1 MAISLALALE
11 RAQLASL
18 FLTMFLYAVF
28 KKRKR
33 SSSLA
38 DDVISI
44 GRLFLRTFYDYDG
57 NRVSQCLRKHSS
69 TTHEGSPGVIRDAS
83 TGDFGTVTH
92 PSHRHHSL
100 PCCLSPSIP
109 SSSGSKHNMDWIIE
123 RERVTKFSTKT
134 SRIQVLSL
142 NWPACAPCP

>member
-11 RAQLASL
+11 RALLASL
-18 FLTMFLYAVF
+18 FLTTFLYGVF

-33 SSSLA
+33 SSSLV
-38 DDVISI
+38 DDVMSI
-44 GRLFLRTFYDYDG
+44 GRPFLRTFYDYDG

-100 PCCLSPSIP
+100 PCCLSPSIL
-109 SSSGSKHNMDWIIE
+109 SSSGSEHNIDWIIE
-123 RERVTKFSTKT
+123 RERVMKFSTKT